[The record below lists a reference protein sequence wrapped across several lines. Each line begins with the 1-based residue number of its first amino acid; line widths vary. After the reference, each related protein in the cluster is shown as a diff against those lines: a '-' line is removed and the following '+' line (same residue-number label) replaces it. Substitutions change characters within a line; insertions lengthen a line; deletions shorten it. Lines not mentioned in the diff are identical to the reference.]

1 MLQIAAEQEME
12 IATPALAGLS
22 ISDITQTLNLVCFRN
37 LTLNLMHGIRH

>member
-22 ISDITQTLNLVCFRN
+22 ISDITLNLVCFRN
-37 LTLNLMHGIRH
+37 LTLNLMHVKD